1 MNRTLEK
8 ITSKYPIG
16 CKIIYCNA
24 GRKGHGNIAEVFS
37 YLHRHTDPDRIT
49 YIELRFESSTNH
61 VVTVN
66 QLSKYYQ
73 KISAE

>member
-16 CKIIYCNA
+16 CKVIYRNA
-24 GRKGHGNIAEVFS
+24 GRKGDGNIAEVYS
-37 YLHRHTDPDRIT
+37 YLHRHTDPDCVT
-49 YIELRFESSTNH
+49 YIELRFGPITNH

-66 QLSKYYQ
+66 QLSKYYN
-73 KISAE
+73 KISA

>member
-1 MNRTLEK
+1 MKQTLEK

-16 CKIIYCNA
+16 CKVMYRNS
-24 GRKGHGNIAEVFS
+24 GGKGDGNIAEVFS
-37 YLHRHTDPDRIT
+37 YLHRHTDPNYLT
-49 YIELRFESSTNH
+49 YIELRFERSTNH

-66 QLSKYYQ
+66 QLNKYYH